1 MERVAF
7 LIEDTGERIGCLL
20 NPESFAVRR
29 HAGARSRRSI
39 GGALS
44 GAGLTDDPLLLTGGG
59 YTELQFDLLFDVSL
73 AGSPPTTDDVRDF
86 TGPLWRLAENGPGPD
101 QYGRPPL
108 VRFVW
113 GKSWNVPG
121 MIVAVAERF
130 EQFSAG
136 GSPQRSWL
144 RMRMVRVTEPP
155 ASSPAPSADLA
166 TVVPQPTGAEGL
178 PASASEVAVHEVLGN
193 GTEAGGDSSTTT
205 GERLDEIASR
215 YYSNPALWRLIAEF
229 NAVAD
234 PMHVPPGTLLRIPPL
249 IGGLGGA

>member
-29 HAGARSRRSI
+29 HAGARPRRSI
-39 GGALS
+39 GGPLS

-86 TGPLWRLAENGPGPD
+86 TGPLWRLAENGPGQD
-101 QYGRPPL
+101 QYGRPPV

-121 MIVAVAERF
+121 LIVAVAERF

-144 RMRMVRVTEPP
+144 RMRMVRVPEPP
-155 ASSPAPSADLA
+155 AASAAPGAASAP
-166 TVVPQPTGAEGL
+166 TVLPPTGAEGGT
-178 PASASEVAVHEVLGN
+178 PTSTEVVVHEVLGS
-193 GTEAGGDSSTTT
+193 GTEAGDDPSATT
-205 GERLDEIASR
+205 GERLDAIASR
-215 YYSNPALWRLIAEF
+215 YYGNPALWRLIAEF
-229 NAVAD
+229 NAIAD
-234 PMHVPPGTLLRIPPL
+234 PMHVPPGTVLRIPPL
-249 IGGLGGA
+249 TGGLGGA